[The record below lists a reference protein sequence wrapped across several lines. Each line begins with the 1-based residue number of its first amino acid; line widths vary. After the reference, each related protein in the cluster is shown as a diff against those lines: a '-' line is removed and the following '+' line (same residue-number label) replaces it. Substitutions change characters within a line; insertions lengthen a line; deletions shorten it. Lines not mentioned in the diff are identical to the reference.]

1 MIVGLLIPL
10 HGSAGMFGPSCELCA
25 SLAAEELNRDG
36 GILGREVEIRVIDG
50 SGMPARVADE
60 VEALVSRREIDAI
73 VGWHISAVRRV
84 VGPRI
89 AGHVPYLYTAIY
101 EGGERNPWILML
113 GETPDSQLLPAMR
126 WLADEQ
132 GARRWC
138 VVGNDYIWPRRTATA
153 ARRFAEHIA
162 GEICDEVFV
171 PLATDSFAS
180 TIGRVLSSRPD
191 GVIMLLVGEDAAR
204 FNRAF
209 ADAGLDEACW
219 RLSTLV
225 DENTLL
231 ASGAEGT
238 RRLCS
243 AAGYFESLVTP
254 ESLGFG
260 ARYAARFGPEAPA
273 L

>member
-1 MIVGLLIPL
+1 M
-10 HGSAGMFGPSCELCA
+10 
-25 SLAAEELNRDG
+25 
-36 GILGREVEIRVIDG
+36 
-50 SGMPARVADE
+50 
-60 VEALVSRREIDAI
+60 
-73 VGWHISAVRRV
+73 
-84 VGPRI
+84 
-89 AGHVPYLYTAIY
+89 
-101 EGGERNPWILML
+101 
-113 GETPDSQLLPAMR
+113 
-126 WLADEQ
+126 
-132 GARRWC
+132 
-138 VVGNDYIWPRRTATA
+138 
-153 ARRFAEHIA
+153 
-162 GEICDEVFV
+162 

-180 TIGRVLSSRPD
+180 MIGRVLSSRPD